1 MAMDDDI
8 KAIQNCITNRLDSAA
23 FGNRRVA
30 GVIGGGP
37 SHYSKSPALW
47 NAAFGY
53 LGIDAIY
60 LPFDVDGSQLRQL
73 VFAFRHCDRFMGVNV
88 TVPHKL
94 SIMEFLDEL
103 DAGVER
109 IGAVNTVVR
118 TVAGRLT
125 GYNTDGEGF
134 VESILA
140 PQPGTPQAFV
150 DSLHGMDVL
159 LLGAGGSARAVAFQV
174 SDHLASGTLVI
185 SNRTLEHA
193 VSLVVAIR
201 KTGRK
206 ALAIGESEVFDWA
219 PKVGLIINAT
229 IKGQGGARMVPYSAL
244 TPAHPAATVASE
256 HGSAVVNFHPDIEK
270 NNALSIE
277 LATMIPKNVRFY
289 DLIYFPE
296 ETVFLRHAR
305 LTGHPT
311 MNGKSMIVNQAVFAF
326 CKRICRADLQTRGI
340 DDPETRRKI
349 LEIMYDAW

>member
-1 MAMDDDI
+1 MAIDSDI
-8 KAIQNCITNRLDSAA
+8 KAIQNCIINRLDNDV
-23 FGNRRVA
+23 FGARRVA

-47 NAAFGY
+47 NAAFGH
-53 LGIDAIY
+53 LGIHAIY
-60 LPFDVDGSQLRQL
+60 LPFDVDGSHLRQL
-73 VFAFRHCDRFMGVNV
+73 VFAFRDCDRFMGANV

-94 SIMEFLDEL
+94 PILKFLDEL
-103 DAGVER
+103 DPEVVR
-109 IGAVNTVVR
+109 IGAVNTMVR
-118 TVAGRLT
+118 TPAGRLI

-134 VESILA
+134 VESVLA
-140 PQPGTPQAFV
+140 LQPGMPQTFV

-174 SDHLASGTLVI
+174 SDHLAGGTLVI

-193 VSLVVAIR
+193 VSLVAAIR
-201 KTGRK
+201 KTGCK
-206 ALAIGESEVFDWA
+206 ALAIAETEVSNWA

-229 IKGQGGARMVPYSAL
+229 IKGQGGSYMESYSAL
-244 TPAHPAATVASE
+244 APAHL
-256 HGSAVVNFHPDIEK
+256 AVTTGPERGNAMPSQTDVEN

-277 LATMIPKNVRFY
+277 LATTVPKSVRFY

-311 MNGKSMIVNQAVFAF
+311 MNGKSMIVNQAVIAF
-326 CKRICRADLQTRGI
+326 CKRICRADLQTRGL
-340 DDPETRRKI
+340 DNPETCRQI
-349 LEIMYDAW
+349 LEVMYHSW